1 MISRWRALS
10 GPHRTLVQT
19 LAVVVFMGGMG
30 FAAVPLY
37 DLFCRV
43 TGYGGTTQVAAA
55 ESDVILDHT
64 VTVRFDGSKE
74 RDFPWDFR
82 PVERTME
89 VRLGET
95 NLAFYEAYNPTD
107 EAIAGIA
114 SFNVTPYA
122 AGVYFAK
129 IHCFCFEY
137 QVLQPGERVEMPVS
151 FFVDPAML
159 DDAEARGIRQ
169 ITLSYTFHR
178 ADLPDD
184 YAALNPGPADDA
196 PTSAQ

>member
-1 MISRWRALS
+1 MMARWRALS
-10 GPHRTLVQT
+10 GPHRTLAQT

-30 FAAVPLY
+30 FASVPLY

-43 TGYGGTTQVAAA
+43 TGYGGTTQVAAG
-55 ESDVILDHT
+55 ESGVVLDHT
-64 VTVRFDGSKE
+64 VTVRFDASKE

-82 PVERTME
+82 PVARTME

-95 NLAFYEAYNPTD
+95 NLAFYEAHNPTD
-107 EAIAGIA
+107 KAVAGIA

-122 AGVYFAK
+122 AGVHFAK
-129 IHCFCFEY
+129 IHCFCFEF
-137 QVLQPGERVEMPVS
+137 QVLQPGERVQMPVS

-169 ITLSYTFHR
+169 ITLSYTFHQT
-178 ADLPDD
+178 DLPDD
-184 YAALNPGPADDA
+184 YAALDRAAPANL
-196 PTSAQ
+196 AQ

>member
-1 MISRWRALS
+1 MMARWRALS
-10 GPHRTLVQT
+10 GPHRTLAQT

-43 TGYGGTTQVAAA
+43 TGYGGTTQVAAGD
-55 ESDVILDHT
+55 SGVVLDHT

-74 RDFPWDFR
+74 RDFPWEFR

-122 AGVYFAK
+122 AGVHFAK
-129 IHCFCFEY
+129 IQCFCFEY
-137 QVLQPGERVEMPVS
+137 QVLEPGERVEMPVS

-178 ADLPDD
+178 AELPDD
-184 YAALNPGPADDA
+184 YAALNPDPA
-196 PTSAQ
+196 PNPAQR